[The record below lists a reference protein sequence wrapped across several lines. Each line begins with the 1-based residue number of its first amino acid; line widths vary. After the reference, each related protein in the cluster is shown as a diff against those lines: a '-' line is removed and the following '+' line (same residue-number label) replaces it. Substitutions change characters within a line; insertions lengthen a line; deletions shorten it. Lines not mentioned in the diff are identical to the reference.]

1 MSSLASR
8 INYKDIA
15 ARVVKTFLQ
24 AALAAVPITAFG
36 SVRNVSGL
44 TTLAYVAGTA
54 GICAVWNL
62 LLGAVGARR
71 AMQLEKLAAGFEQWL
86 ATHAAPKPV
95 EQVVSA
101 VVAAAPMVEQT
112 AVPPTI
118 TQETPSA

>member
-1 MSSLASR
+1 MPSLISR
-8 INYKDIA
+8 IDYKDII

-24 AALAAVPITAFG
+24 ASLAAVPISAFA

-71 AMQLEKLAAGFEQWL
+71 AMQLEKLAAGFERYL
-86 ATHAAPKPV
+86 VMHAAPKPV
-95 EQVVSA
+95 EQVVAA
-101 VVAAAPMVEQT
+101 VVASEPPV
-112 AVPPTI
+112 VPPTLVVAP
-118 TQETPSA
+118 QETPSA